1 MMNSSAWQES
11 LERLK
16 KGNKDYINYGRFNG
30 DVSEDIRE
38 KTSSEGQSPYAV
50 IIACSDSRVIPEAIF
65 SAGIGSLFVIRTA
78 GNTIGVNELGS
89 IEYAVGHLGC
99 PLVVVLGHTH
109 CGAVDAAMHGEAEG
123 HVAAIIKEIQSSI
136 KSETDAKR
144 ASILNAEH
152 SASVI
157 SENIS
162 GVKIISAVYDIE
174 TGRVEWL

>member
-1 MMNSSAWQES
+1 MMNSSAWQDS

-16 KGNKDYINYGRFNG
+16 KGN
-30 DVSEDIRE
+30 
-38 KTSSEGQSPYAV
+38 
-50 IIACSDSRVIPEAIF
+50 
-65 SAGIGSLFVIRTA
+65 
-78 GNTIGVNELGS
+78 TIGPNELGS

-123 HVAAIIKEIQSSI
+123 HVATIIKEIQSSI

-144 ASILNAEH
+144 TSSINAEH

-162 GVKIISAVYDIE
+162 GVKVVPALYDIE
-174 TGRVEWL
+174 TGRVEWLS

>member
-1 MMNSSAWQES
+1 MP
-11 LERLK
+11 
-16 KGNKDYINYGRFNG
+16 GR
-30 DVSEDIRE
+30 
-38 KTSSEGQSPYAV
+38 TASEGQSPYAV
-50 IIACSDSRVIPEAIF
+50 IIACSDSKVIPEAIF

-78 GNTIGVNELGS
+78 GNTIGPNELGS

-123 HVAAIIKEIQSSI
+123 HVATIIKEIQSSI
-136 KSETDAKR
+136 KSETDAKKT
-144 ASILNAEH
+144 SIIYAEH

-162 GVKIISAVYDIE
+162 GVKVVPALYDIE
-174 TGRVEWL
+174 TGRVEWLS